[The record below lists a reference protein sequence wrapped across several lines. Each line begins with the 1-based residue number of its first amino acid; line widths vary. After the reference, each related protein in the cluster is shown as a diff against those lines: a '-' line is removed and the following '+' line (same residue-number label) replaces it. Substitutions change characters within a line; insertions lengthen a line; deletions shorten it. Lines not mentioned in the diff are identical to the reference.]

1 MANRWGIPPSVEE
14 LVLLRDRSCV
24 YCQVVFGTTGKTRRT
39 WEHIINDIRF
49 NGPDNIALCCR
60 SCNSSKGSKTLSDWL
75 NSNYCKNKDISAESV
90 AEVVRNR
97 LEG

>member
-1 MANRWGIPPSVEE
+1 MANRWGIPRTVEE
-14 LVLLRDRSCV
+14 MVLLRDLNCV
-24 YCQVVFGTTGKTRRT
+24 YCRIVFGETGKTRRT
-39 WEHIINDIRF
+39 WEHITNDIRL